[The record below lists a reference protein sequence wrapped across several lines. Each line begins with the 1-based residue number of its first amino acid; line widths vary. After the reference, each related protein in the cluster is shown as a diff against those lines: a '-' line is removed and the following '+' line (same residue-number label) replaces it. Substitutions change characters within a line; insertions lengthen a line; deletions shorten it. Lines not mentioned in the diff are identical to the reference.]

1 MNNSQSISIAISD
14 INNLKKDNLDFKKD
28 VSIYGIIN
36 IIIYFGLLF
45 LIETLLRYKNNMFNG
60 FNFYHYLIWYGIIIT
75 QTVYFILILV
85 KPKKFIT
92 SRFEKVVYN
101 FFTIGGYKTFT
112 DGFILTEKEP
122 LFEYVFL
129 FVFILIPFPI
139 FKTITYK
146 TRIVLLLSKIGLFHV
161 ISTLLLMNWKTQNVE
176 LDYYYD

>member
-1 MNNSQSISIAISD
+1 MNNSQSISISNS
-14 INNLKKDNLDFKKD
+14 NNLKKDNLDFKKD

-36 IIIYFGLLF
+36 IMIYFGLLF

-75 QTVYFILILV
+75 QTLYFILILA

-129 FVFILIPFPI
+129 FIFILIPFPI

-161 ISTLLLMNWKTQNVE
+161 ISTLLLMNWKTENVE
-176 LDYYYD
+176 LNYNYD